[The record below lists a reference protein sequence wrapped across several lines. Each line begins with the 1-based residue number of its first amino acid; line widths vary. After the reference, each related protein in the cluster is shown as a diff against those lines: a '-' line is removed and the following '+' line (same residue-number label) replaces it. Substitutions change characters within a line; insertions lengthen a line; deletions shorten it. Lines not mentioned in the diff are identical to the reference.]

1 MYRIVVV
8 DDEPNIASAIRR
20 ELAAIS
26 PDRLDGERAEIET
39 FTSGEMA
46 LSRLAAMSVDLVISD
61 YNMPGMNGIEFLS
74 QVIEMQPHVG
84 RLILSGRADLD
95 VVVEAINRLHIDRF
109 ITKPWHD
116 YELKSAVVQAL
127 TTRRMASENKRLA
140 DLVRAQDQRLSK
152 QEAELRRLEQ
162 QSPGITRLK
171 RDADGSILIEDDDY

>member
-20 ELAAIS
+20 ELSGIS

-39 FTSGEMA
+39 FTSSEVA
-46 LSRLAAMSVDLVISD
+46 LTRLSAMSVDLVISD

-95 VVVEAINRLHIDRF
+95 VVVEAINRLQIDRF

-116 YELKSAVVQAL
+116 YELKSAVMQAL
-127 TTRRMASENKRLA
+127 ATRRMAAENKRLA
-140 DLVRAQDQRLSK
+140 DLVRAQDRRISK
-152 QEAELRRLEQ
+152 QDAALRRLELE
-162 QSPGITRLK
+162 SPGITKLK
-171 RDADGSILIEDDDY
+171 RAEDGSILIDEDDY